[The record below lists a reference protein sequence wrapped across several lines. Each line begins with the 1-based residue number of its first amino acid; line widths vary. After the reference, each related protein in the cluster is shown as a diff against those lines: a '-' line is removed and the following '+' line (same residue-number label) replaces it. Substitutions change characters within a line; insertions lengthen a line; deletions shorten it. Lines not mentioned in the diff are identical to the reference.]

1 MPRRRERGDTS
12 IHVSALSKT
21 ASLETSLVIHWPL
34 FLPAPPPRRTGLPSP
49 AAGVPADFIPLQRAQ
64 FAKQRRIA
72 TSLLRSNF
80 GNPMAPAASPPSLQP
95 SLPPS
100 SFLLL
105 PRSPPWHFDG
115 RDLSFSRDSYKTRKQ
130 LERSGKTL
138 SLITLRVLRD

>member
-1 MPRRRERGDTS
+1 MPRRRDRR
-12 IHVSALSKT
+12 HVNPRVSALSKI
-21 ASLETSLVIHWPL
+21 AILETSLVIHWPL

-80 GNPMAPAASPPSLQP
+80 GNPMAPAASPPSSPPTLP
-95 SLPPS
+95 ST
-100 SFLLL
+100 FLLL